1 MDKTKVQKVNK
12 ALIAT
17 VFATSGI
24 AVVVPPPQK
33 AAASSSPF
41 TDVDPYSSHYNDI
54 LKLYNEG
61 AISGYADQTF
71 RPNQSVTR
79 GQAAKMLATVLNL
92 DLKNVQDPYFKDV
105 PKNSEYYKYV
115 AALQNAGIMSGYSN
129 GTFMPNEVVTRG
141 QLAKILVLGFKFEV
155 ASDYNNS
162 FKDVTSQ
169 TSNAIYIQ
177 TLVDLKITE
186 GTTPAAFSPF
196 NAVTRGQ
203 FSSFIVRSQ
212 EKKGNATS
220 FKITGVEDDTIYING
235 EPYSVPKSL
244 SHIFNEDNAPVLK
257 GALIEGDLSGKTIRS
272 VSKLTLNASG
282 TSSRFL
288 EFDGNHGS
296 FGGTIVVN
304 GNYIEFSNV
313 TLTGTMLVNETV
325 RPPLQLGVSYYKP
338 LSLGRIA
345 STNTAF
351 INWSNPDNPNDE
363 GSSSSNNGPATDLQN
378 WTDQNSDKNPDKNKP
393 FVNWSKDKVTM
404 KNVEK
409 HIEFYNS
416 TVSRLVVSQ
425 SGTKI
430 ETNMKL
436 PRVDI
441 IGNVREFEI
450 QGNIGT
456 LNLDTETKLTVYGD
470 GNIDWINYNSYTDLE
485 LYLDGRV
492 GVLYVD
498 NVYGWVDI
506 GDYTYVDKVIIP
518 KGEGPNNI
526 FDDFLEDKDNI
537 GNIVDEDGKPVD
549 KDDIDKQNPADKTKP
564 LIDITNV
571 SVLSGSD
578 VQVDFTSD
586 KVGTY
591 YYIVREKGADAPTKK
606 EMVNRISTENAAHGT
621 SAAVNGKNTIKITNL
636 GEKKEYVVYV
646 MVVDGAKNVSDIK
659 SQEFKMKDTIAPV
672 VTFKSIKPLPGG
684 KRAEVT
690 FNSTKSGEYFYI
702 VRKKSTNAPAPT
714 AEEVAKS
721 TNKGKVT
728 GNTAAELTKK
738 IMLENLE
745 AETKYDFFIVM
756 KDDSGNLSKVATTE
770 FTTLALDEIHPFV
783 EKAKLESTGGKENQ
797 FYIYLNEALDPES
810 ARNVNN
816 YDLSGTVIV
825 NTTGQK
831 KIKPSAVEYKEGDK
845 KVLLTIPSETG
856 FVYGDTLRVTVLPG
870 VKDLAGNEFENTNT
884 VEPGKNVRNFAEYVH
899 EKYNKPEILNLNVVG
914 KPDQSDNYKRAE
926 VEFEPNKAG
935 TYYYMVLPDT
945 VVDNNET
952 KTFEQYLK
960 DKGITKRDFYNE
972 FATESSLKSGYFQIG
987 GKNIYIEIGSGPA
1000 DLEEKTKKFPIVID
1014 KNKLNPFT
1022 SYSVHMVLK
1031 DRGGDLSDIVSKVIF
1046 GDSKAPLVTDLEIK
1060 SGTAKTGPDDTKATV
1075 SFSTDETTKLHY
1087 WFVPKKNA
1095 DGTDNPDAKLT
1106 IDTAA
1111 ERKTLEDKL
1120 KSSPLVT
1127 KSGKGASGPLDLP
1140 EVTLTPHTEYVVYL
1154 GAQDTYGN
1162 FTVYKANTNGNHDES
1177 NDGWMKQDFY
1187 SDGTPPR
1194 FEMTVDKEKKHNIV
1208 YRNLDDTFTISFSEA
1223 IMRDEKGDSPIKDLS
1238 LLTITD
1244 DAGQDITSQYQ
1255 FVKYTQ
1261 GKATTEE
1268 SQLIIKPTTSG
1279 TADKSFTVK
1288 MKDDIARDYIISGY
1302 EGNKFDLAD
1311 FGKYVYPGKD
1321 VYNTMSYANLTG
1333 NVDGV
1338 PAEYNSTTMNVSINI
1353 LTLLELNQEYFY
1365 AVTLA
1370 NKTTIDPQL
1379 ILDSVKNNK
1388 SADGGIS
1395 SFGKGS
1401 IKKAADGSAI
1411 LPLVANPS
1419 TTPGGTK
1426 NVFKTGQRVFLF
1438 TKDQYGNIVWAYQ
1451 KETNGTGHTS
1461 QQYVEIQYSPK
1472 P

>member
-24 AVVVPPPQK
+24 AAVVPPQT
-33 AAASSSPF
+33 AAAATSPF
-41 TDVDPYSSHYNDI
+41 KDINQYSSHYDNI
-54 LKLYNEG
+54 LKLYSQG
-61 AISGYADQTF
+61 AISGYPDNTF
-71 RPNQSVTR
+71 RPYQNVTR

-105 PKNSEYYKYV
+105 PKSSEYYKYI

-129 GTFMPNEVVTRG
+129 GTFMPNEVMTRG
-141 QLAKILVLGFKFEV
+141 QLAKILALGFKFEV
-155 ASDYNNS
+155 ASNYNHS

-186 GTTPAAFSPF
+186 GTTPVTFSPY
-196 NAVTRGQ
+196 NPVTRGQ
-203 FSSFIVRSQ
+203 MSSFIVRSQ
-212 EKKGNATS
+212 EKKNNATS
-220 FKITGVEDDTIYING
+220 FKITGVEDDIVYINA
-235 EPYSVPKSL
+235 EPYAVPESL

-257 GALIEGDLSGKTIRS
+257 GALIEGNLSGKTIRS

-282 TSSRFL
+282 TKSRFL

-296 FGGTIVVN
+296 FGATIVVN

-325 RPPLQLGVSYYKP
+325 RPPLQLGYYQP
-338 LSLGRIA
+338 ISFGRIA
-345 STNTAF
+345 STNTGF
-351 INWSNPDNPNDE
+351 INWSNPDNPNSE
-363 GSSSSNNGPATDLQN
+363 GSSNNGSTTDLQD
-378 WTDQNSDKNPDKNKP
+378 WADQNSDKNPDKNKP
-393 FVNWSKDKVTM
+393 FENWSKDKVTM

-430 ETNMKL
+430 ETNTKL

-456 LNLDTETKLTVYGD
+456 LNLDTETKLTIYGT

-485 LYLDGRV
+485 LYIDGRV
-492 GVLYVD
+492 GTLYVD
-498 NVYGWVDI
+498 NVYGWVDL
-506 GDYTYVDKVIIP
+506 GDYTYVDKVIMP
-518 KGEGPNNI
+518 KDESPNNI

-549 KDDIDKQNPADKTKP
+549 KDDIDNQKPADKTKP

-571 SVLSGSD
+571 TVLNGSD
-578 VQVDFTSD
+578 IQVDFTSD

-591 YYIVREKGADAPTKK
+591 YYIVREKDADAPTKK
-606 EMVNRISTENAAHGT
+606 EMVNRISSDNVASGT
-621 SAAVNGKNTIKITNL
+621 GAAVNGKNTFKVTNL

-659 SQEFKMKDTIAPV
+659 SQSFQMKDATPPV
-672 VTFKSIKPLPGG
+672 VKDLKVNPLHGG
-684 KRAEVT
+684 KRAEFT
-690 FNSTKSGEYFYI
+690 FTASEPGDYYYY
-702 VRKKSTNAPAPT
+702 VRKKTTAADPT
-714 AEEVAKS
+714 TADIVAKP
-721 TNKGKVT
+721 TGKGKAVAGKLGITEMLT
-728 GNTAAELTKK
+728 G
-738 IMLENLE
+738 LE
-745 AETKYDFFIVM
+745 AETEYQLYVVM
-756 KDDSGNLSKVATTE
+756 KDASGNYSKDPAAVKE
-770 FTTLALDEIHPFV
+770 FKTKALDNINPYV
-783 EKAKLESTGGKENQ
+783 EKTKLEPAGKENQ

-870 VKDLAGNEFENTNT
+870 VKDLADNEFENANT
-884 VEPGKNVRNFAEYVH
+884 VEPGKNARNFAEYVH
-899 EKYNKPEILNLNVVG
+899 EKLDMPVIKIENVIS
-914 KPDQSDNYKRAE
+914 KPDQSDNYKRVE
-926 VEFEPNKAG
+926 VEFKPNKAG

-960 DKGITKRDFYNE
+960 DKGITERDFYNE

-987 GKNIYIEIGSGPA
+987 GQDIYIEIGSGPA
-1000 DLEEKTKKFPIVID
+1000 DLENDTKKFPVVID
-1014 KNKLNPFT
+1014 KDKLNPFI
-1022 SYSVHMVLK
+1022 SYSVHMILK
-1031 DRGGDLSDIVSKVIF
+1031 DRGGELSKITSKEIF
-1046 GDSKAPLVTDLEIK
+1046 GDSKAPLVTEIAVK
-1060 SGTAKTGPDDTKATV
+1060 SGTTKGYDDTKATV
-1075 SFSTDETTKLHY
+1075 SFNTDETTKLHY

-1106 IDTAA
+1106 INTAA

-1120 KSSPLVT
+1120 KSSPSVT
-1127 KSGKGASGPLDLP
+1127 KSGKGASGTLDMP
-1140 EVTLTPHTEYVVYL
+1140 GIILTPHTEYVVYL

-1162 FTVYKANTNGNHDES
+1162 FTVYMAKDGIHDES
-1177 NDGWMKQDFY
+1177 NAGWMRQDFY

-1194 FEMTVDKEKKHNIV
+1194 FEMTVDKEKKRNIV
-1208 YRNLDDTFTISFSEA
+1208 YRNPDNTFTISFSEA
-1223 IMRDEKGDSPIKDLS
+1223 IMRDEKGDSSIKDLS
-1238 LLTITD
+1238 FLTITD
-1244 DAGQDITSQYQ
+1244 ETDQDITSQYQ

-1261 GKATTEE
+1261 GTKTTDE
-1268 SQLIIKPTTSG
+1268 SQLIIKPTGSG
-1279 TADKSFTVK
+1279 TADKTFTVK
-1288 MKDDIARDYIISGY
+1288 MKDEARDFIFNDK
-1302 EGNKFDLAD
+1302 GNKFDLAD
-1311 FGKYVYPGKD
+1311 FGKYVYPGSINNRID
-1321 VYNTMSYANLTG
+1321 DAVVTG
-1333 NVDGV
+1333 TNIGTDDV
-1338 PAEYNSTTMNVSINI
+1338 PASKTMRAIVYIDADLSFD
-1353 LTLLELNQEYFY
+1353 QRYYY
-1365 AVTLA
+1365 AVTGGA
-1370 NKTTIDPQL
+1370 TTIDPQL
-1379 ILDSVKNNK
+1379 VIDLVKDPKTQNNTILAYGSDKLVAQSPANKQFTLNLTAPPAVDPKYTPVFTKNNNFF
-1388 SADGGIS
+1388 I
-1395 SFGKGS
+1395 
-1401 IKKAADGSAI
+1401 
-1411 LPLVANPS
+1411 
-1419 TTPGGTK
+1419 
-1426 NVFKTGQRVFLF
+1426 F
-1438 TKDQYGNIVWAYQ
+1438 TVDQYGNIVWANDAKNPNNTYF
-1451 KETNGTGHTS
+1451 KLGSN
-1461 QQYVEIQYSPK
+1461 IK

>member
-24 AVVVPPPQK
+24 AVVVPPQN
-33 AAASSSPF
+33 AAAATSPF
-41 TDVDPYSSHYNDI
+41 TDINQYSSHYDNI
-54 LKLYNEG
+54 LKLYSQG
-61 AISGYADQTF
+61 AISGYADKTF
-71 RPNQSVTR
+71 RPNQNVTR
-79 GQAAKMLATVLNL
+79 GQAAKMLATVLKL

-105 PKNSEYYKYV
+105 PPSSEYYKYI

-129 GTFMPNEVVTRG
+129 GTFMPNEVITRG

-155 ASDYNNS
+155 ASNYNHS

-186 GTTPAAFSPF
+186 GTTPVTFSPY

-203 FSSFIVRSQ
+203 IASFIVRSQ
-212 EKKGNATS
+212 EQKGNATS
-220 FKITGVEDDTIYING
+220 YKITGVEDDNVFING
-235 EPYSVPKSL
+235 EPYSVPESL

-296 FGGTIVVN
+296 FGATIVVN

-325 RPPLQLGVSYYKP
+325 RPPLQLGATNYKP
-338 LSLGRIA
+338 LSIGCIA

-363 GSSSSNNGPATDLQN
+363 GSSSSNKGSTTDLQN
-378 WTDQNSDKNPDKNKP
+378 WTDQNSDKNPEKNKP
-393 FVNWSKDKVTM
+393 FENWSKDKVTM

-416 TVSRLVVSQ
+416 TVSRLIVSQ

-456 LNLDTETKLTVYGD
+456 LNLDTETKLTIYGD

-485 LYLDGRV
+485 LYIDGRV
-492 GVLYVD
+492 GTLYVD
-498 NVYGWVDI
+498 NVYGWVDL
-506 GDYTYVDKVIIP
+506 GDYTYVDKVILP
-518 KGEGPNNI
+518 KGDGPNNI

-537 GNIVDEDGKPVD
+537 GTITDPDGKPVD
-549 KDDIDKQNPADKTKP
+549 KDDLENQKPADKTKP

-571 SVLSGSD
+571 TVLSGSEI
-578 VQVDFTSD
+578 QVDFTSD

-606 EMVNRISTENAAHGT
+606 EMVNRISTDNVASGT
-621 SAAVNGKNTIKITNL
+621 GAAVNGKNTFKITKL

-646 MVVDGAKNVSDIK
+646 MVVDGANNVSDIK
-659 SQEFKMKDTIAPV
+659 SQSFQMKDGTPPV
-672 VTFKSIKPLPGG
+672 VKDLKVNPLHGG
-684 KRAEVT
+684 KRAEFT
-690 FNSTKSGEYFYI
+690 FTASEPGDYYYY
-702 VRKKSTNAPAPT
+702 VRKKTTAAAPT
-714 AEEVAKS
+714 TADIVAKP
-721 TNKGKVT
+721 TGKGKAVAGKLGITEMLT
-728 GNTAAELTKK
+728 G
-738 IMLENLE
+738 LE
-745 AETKYDFFIVM
+745 AETEYQLYVVM
-756 KDDSGNLSKVATTE
+756 KDDSGNYSKDPAAVKE
-770 FTTLALDEIHPFV
+770 FKTGELDNINPYV
-783 EKAKLESTGGKENQ
+783 EKTKLERAGKENQ

-825 NTTGQK
+825 NTTGQN

-856 FVYGDTLRVTVLPG
+856 FVFGDTLRVTVLPG
-870 VKDLAGNEFENTNT
+870 VKDLADNEFENANT
-884 VEPGKNVRNFAEYVH
+884 VEPGKIVRNYAEYVH
-899 EKYNKPEILNLNVVG
+899 EIFNKPVIKIENVVS
-914 KPDQSDNYKRAE
+914 KPDQSDNFKRVE
-926 VEFEPNKAG
+926 VEFKPNKAG
-935 TYYYMVLPDT
+935 TYYYMVVPDT
-945 VVDNNET
+945 VEDAGET
-952 KTFEQYLK
+952 KTFKQYLD
-960 DKGITKRDFYNE
+960 DKGITERDFVNE
-972 FATESSLKSGYFQIG
+972 FATDSSLKSGYFQIG
-987 GKNIYIEIGSGPA
+987 GKDIYIEIGSGPA
-1000 DLEEKTKKFPIVID
+1000 DLEEPTKKFPIAISKD
-1014 KNKLNPFT
+1014 KLNPFS
-1022 SYSVHMVLK
+1022 SYSVYMVLK
-1031 DRGGDLSDIVSKVIF
+1031 DRGGEISEMASKEII
-1046 GDSKAPLVTDLEIK
+1046 GDSKAPLITNLEIK
-1060 SGTAKTGPDDTKATV
+1060 SGTTKGPDDKKATV
-1075 SFSTDETTKLHY
+1075 SFHTDETTKLHY

-1095 DGTDNPDAKLT
+1095 DGTDNPDANLT
-1106 IDTAA
+1106 INTAA

-1120 KSSPLVT
+1120 KSSPSVT
-1127 KSGKGASGPLDLP
+1127 KSGKGESGTLDM
-1140 EVTLTPHTEYVVYL
+1140 TGANLTPHTEYVVYL

-1162 FTVYKANTNGNHDES
+1162 FTVYKANAAGDNHDET
-1177 NDGWMKQDFY
+1177 NTGGMKQDFY

-1194 FEMTVDKEKKHNIV
+1194 FEMTVDKEKKRNIV
-1208 YRNLDDTFTISFSEA
+1208 YRNPDDTFTISFSEA
-1223 IMRDEKGDSPIKDLS
+1223 IMRNEKGESSIKDLS

-1244 DAGQDITSQYQ
+1244 ESGQDITSQYQ
-1255 FVKYTQ
+1255 FVEYTQ
-1261 GKATTEE
+1261 GTKTTDE

-1279 TADKSFTVK
+1279 TADKTFTVK
-1288 MKDDIARDYIISGY
+1288 MKDEARDYIISGL
-1302 EGNKFDLAD
+1302 EGNKFDIAD
-1311 FGKYVYPGKD
+1311 FGKYVYQGKD
-1321 VYNTMSYANLTG
+1321 AYNTMSYANLTG
-1333 NVDGV
+1333 NVGGV
-1338 PAEYNSTTMNVSINI
+1338 PAEYNSTTMDVSINI

-1365 AVTLA
+1365 AVTAA
-1370 NKTTIDPQL
+1370 NKTTLDPQL

-1388 SADGGIS
+1388 PADNGILL
-1395 SFGKGS
+1395 FGKGS
-1401 IKKAADGSAI
+1401 VKKAADGSAI

-1419 TTPGGTK
+1419 TDPGIK

>member
-1 MDKTKVQKVNK
+1 M
-12 ALIAT
+12 
-17 VFATSGI
+17 
-24 AVVVPPPQK
+24 
-33 AAASSSPF
+33 
-41 TDVDPYSSHYNDI
+41 
-54 LKLYNEG
+54 
-61 AISGYADQTF
+61 
-71 RPNQSVTR
+71 
-79 GQAAKMLATVLNL
+79 
-92 DLKNVQDPYFKDV
+92 
-105 PKNSEYYKYV
+105 
-115 AALQNAGIMSGYSN
+115 
-129 GTFMPNEVVTRG
+129 
-141 QLAKILVLGFKFEV
+141 
-155 ASDYNNS
+155 
-162 FKDVTSQ
+162 
-169 TSNAIYIQ
+169 
-177 TLVDLKITE
+177 
-186 GTTPAAFSPF
+186 
-196 NAVTRGQ
+196 
-203 FSSFIVRSQ
+203 
-212 EKKGNATS
+212 
-220 FKITGVEDDTIYING
+220 
-235 EPYSVPKSL
+235 
-244 SHIFNEDNAPVLK
+244 
-257 GALIEGDLSGKTIRS
+257 
-272 VSKLTLNASG
+272 
-282 TSSRFL
+282 
-288 EFDGNHGS
+288 
-296 FGGTIVVN
+296 
-304 GNYIEFSNV
+304 
-313 TLTGTMLVNETV
+313 
-325 RPPLQLGVSYYKP
+325 
-338 LSLGRIA
+338 
-345 STNTAF
+345 
-351 INWSNPDNPNDE
+351 
-363 GSSSSNNGPATDLQN
+363 
-378 WTDQNSDKNPDKNKP
+378 
-393 FVNWSKDKVTM
+393 
-404 KNVEK
+404 
-409 HIEFYNS
+409 
-416 TVSRLVVSQ
+416 
-425 SGTKI
+425 
-430 ETNMKL
+430 
-436 PRVDI
+436 
-441 IGNVREFEI
+441 
-450 QGNIGT
+450 
-456 LNLDTETKLTVYGD
+456 
-470 GNIDWINYNSYTDLE
+470 
-485 LYLDGRV
+485 
-492 GVLYVD
+492 
-498 NVYGWVDI
+498 
-506 GDYTYVDKVIIP
+506 IIP

-606 EMVNRISTENAAHGT
+606 EMVNRISTDNAAHGT

-659 SQEFKMKDTIAPV
+659 SKPFQMKDGTPPV
-672 VTFKSIKPLPGG
+672 VKDLKVNPLRGG
-684 KRAEVT
+684 KRAEFT
-690 FNSTKSGEYFYI
+690 FTASEPGDYYYY
-702 VRKKSTNAPAPT
+702 VRKKTTAADPT
-714 AEEVAKS
+714 TADIVAKP
-721 TNKGKVT
+721 TGKGKAVAGKLAITEMLT
-728 GNTAAELTKK
+728 GLDANTDYQL
-738 IMLENLE
+738 
-745 AETKYDFFIVM
+745 YVVM
-756 KDDSGNLSKVATTE
+756 KDDSGNYSKDPAVVKE
-770 FTTLALDEIHPFV
+770 FKTGELDNINPFV
-783 EKAKLESTGGKENQ
+783 EKTKLEPAAGKENQ

-825 NTTGQK
+825 NMTGQK

-856 FVYGDTLRVTVLPG
+856 FVYGDTLRVTVLPD

-884 VEPGKNVRNFAEYVH
+884 VESGKNVRNFAEYVH
-899 EKYNKPEILNLNVVG
+899 EKYVEPKITDLNVVG
-914 KPDQSDNYKRAE
+914 KPDQDDKYKRAE
-926 VEFEPNKAG
+926 VEFKPNKAG

-960 DKGITKRDFYNE
+960 DKGITERDFYNE

-1000 DLEEKTKKFPIVID
+1000 DLEADTKKFPVVID
-1014 KNKLNPFT
+1014 KDKLNPFM
-1022 SYSVHMVLK
+1022 SYSVHMILK
-1031 DRGGDLSDIVSKVIF
+1031 DRGGDLSKIASKEIF
-1046 GDSKAPLVTDLEIK
+1046 GDSKAPLVTDIAVK
-1060 SGTAKTGPDDTKATV
+1060 SGTTKGYDDTKATV

-1120 KSSPLVT
+1120 KSSPSVI
-1127 KSGKGASGPLDLP
+1127 KSGKGASGTLDMP

-1223 IMRDEKGDSPIKDLS
+1223 IMRDEKGDSSIKDLS

-1321 VYNTMSYANLTG
+1321 AYNTMSYANLTG

-1370 NKTTIDPQL
+1370 NKTTLDPQL

>member
-33 AAASSSPF
+33 AAAAANSPF
-41 TDVDPYSSHYNDI
+41 TDIDQYSSHYDNI
-54 LKLYNEG
+54 LKLYSQG
-61 AISGYADQTF
+61 AISGYADKTF
-71 RPNQSVTR
+71 RPDQNVTR

-105 PKNSEYYKYV
+105 PKSSEYYKYI
-115 AALQNAGIMSGYSN
+115 AALQNAGIMGGYSN
-129 GTFMPNEVVTRG
+129 GTFMPNEVITRG

-155 ASDYNNS
+155 ASNYNHS
-162 FKDVTSQ
+162 FTDVTSQ

-186 GTTPAAFSPF
+186 GTTPVTFSPY

-203 FSSFIVRSQ
+203 IASFIVRSQ

-220 FKITGVEDDTIYING
+220 FKITGVEDDYVYING

-244 SHIFNEDNAPVLK
+244 SHIFSEDNAAVLK

-296 FGGTIVVN
+296 FGATIVVN

-338 LSLGRIA
+338 LSLGPIA

-351 INWSNPDNPNDE
+351 INWSNPDNPTDE
-363 GSSSSNNGPATDLQN
+363 GSSSSNNGPTTDLQN

-441 IGNVREFEI
+441 IGTVREFEI

-456 LNLDTETKLTVYGD
+456 LNLDTETKLTIYGD

-506 GDYTYVDKVIIP
+506 GDYTYIDKVIIP

-549 KDDIDKQNPADKTKP
+549 KDDIDNQKPADKTKP

-571 SVLSGSD
+571 TVLNGSD

-591 YYIVREKGADAPTKK
+591 YYIVREKDAEAPTKK
-606 EMVNRISTENAAHGT
+606 EMVNRISTDNVANGT
-621 SAAVNGKNTIKITNL
+621 GAAVNGKNTIKITNL

-659 SQEFKMKDTIAPV
+659 SQSFQMKDGTPPV
-672 VTFKSIKPLPGG
+672 VKSLTVTPLHGG
-684 KRAEVT
+684 KRAEFT
-690 FNSTKSGEYFYI
+690 FTASEPGDYYYY
-702 VRKKSTNAPAPT
+702 VRKKTTAADPT
-714 AEEVAKS
+714 TADIVAKP
-721 TNKGKVT
+721 TGKGKAVAGKLGITEILT
-728 GNTAAELTKK
+728 G
-738 IMLENLE
+738 LE
-745 AETKYDFFIVM
+745 AETEYQLYVVM
-756 KDDSGNLSKVATTE
+756 RDDSGNYSKDPAAVKE
-770 FTTLALDEIHPFV
+770 FKTDLLDNINPYV
-783 EKAKLESTGGKENQ
+783 EKTKLEPAGKENQ

-825 NTTGQK
+825 NTTGQN

-870 VKDLAGNEFENTNT
+870 VKDLADNEFENANT
-884 VEPGKNVRNFAEYVH
+884 VEPGKNVRNYAEYLH
-899 EKYNKPEILNLNVVG
+899 EKLDMPVIKIENVINKPDE
-914 KPDQSDNYKRAE
+914 SDNFKRVE
-926 VEFEPNKAG
+926 VEFKPNKAG

-945 VVDNNET
+945 VVDAGET
-952 KTFEQYLK
+952 KTFKQYLD
-960 DKGITKRDFYNE
+960 DKGITERDFVNE
-972 FATESSLKSGYFQIG
+972 FASNPALKSGYFQIG
-987 GKNIYIEIGSGPA
+987 GKDIYIEIGSGPA
-1000 DLEEKTKKFPIVID
+1000 DLEEPTKKFPITISKD
-1014 KNKLNPFT
+1014 KLNPFS
-1022 SYSVHMVLK
+1022 SYSVYMVLK
-1031 DRGGDLSDIVSKVIF
+1031 DRGGEISKITSKEII
-1046 GDSKAPLVTDLEIK
+1046 GDTKAPLISRLEVK
-1060 SGTAKTGPDDTKATV
+1060 SGTAKEGPDDTKATV

-1087 WFVPKKNA
+1087 WFVPKKKA
-1095 DGTDNPDAKLT
+1095 DGTDNPDANLT

-1120 KSSPLVT
+1120 KASPSVT
-1127 KSGKGASGPLDLP
+1127 KSGKGESGTLDMTG
-1140 EVTLTPHTEYVVYL
+1140 VTLTPHTEYVVYL
-1154 GAQDTYGN
+1154 GAEDTYGN
-1162 FTVYKANTNGNHDES
+1162 FTVYKANTTGDNHDET
-1177 NDGWMKQDFY
+1177 NTGWMRQDFY

-1194 FEMTVDKEKKHNIV
+1194 FEMTVDKEKKKNIV
-1208 YRNLDDTFTISFSEA
+1208 YRNPDSTFTISFSEA
-1223 IMRDEKGDSPIKDLS
+1223 IMRDEKGDSSIKDLS

-1244 DAGQDITSQYQ
+1244 ESGQDITSQYQ

-1261 GKATTEE
+1261 GEKTTNE
-1268 SQLIIKPTTSG
+1268 SQLIIKPTASG
-1279 TADKSFTVK
+1279 TADKTFTVK
-1288 MKDDIARDYIISGY
+1288 MKDEARDFIFNDK
-1302 EGNKFDLAD
+1302 GNKFDLAD
-1311 FGKYVYPGKD
+1311 FGKYVYQGKD
-1321 VYNTMSYANLTG
+1321 AYNTMSYANLTG
-1333 NVDGV
+1333 NIGGV
-1338 PAEYNSTTMNVSINI
+1338 PSEYNSTTMDVSINI

-1365 AVTLA
+1365 AVTAA
-1370 NKTTIDPQL
+1370 NKTTLDPQL

-1388 SADGGIS
+1388 PADNGIL

-1401 IKKAADGSAI
+1401 VKKAADGSAI

-1419 TTPGGTK
+1419 TDPGIK

-1451 KETNGTGHTS
+1451 KETNGTGHTP

>member
-33 AAASSSPF
+33 AAAAANSPF
-41 TDVDPYSSHYNDI
+41 TDIDQYSSHYDNI
-54 LKLYNEG
+54 LKLYSQG
-61 AISGYADQTF
+61 AISGYADKTF
-71 RPNQSVTR
+71 RPDQNVTR

-105 PKNSEYYKYV
+105 PKSSEYYKYI
-115 AALQNAGIMSGYSN
+115 AALQNAGIMGGYSN
-129 GTFMPNEVVTRG
+129 GTFMPNEVITRG

-155 ASDYNNS
+155 ASNYNHS

-186 GTTPAAFSPF
+186 GTTPVTFSPY

-203 FSSFIVRSQ
+203 IASFIVRSQ

-220 FKITGVEDDTIYING
+220 FKITGVEDDYVYING

-244 SHIFNEDNAPVLK
+244 SDIFNEDNAAVLK

-296 FGGTIVVN
+296 FGATIVVN

-338 LSLGRIA
+338 LSLGPIA

-351 INWSNPDNPNDE
+351 INWSNPDNPTDE
-363 GSSSSNNGPATDLQN
+363 GSSSSNNGPTTDLQN

-441 IGNVREFEI
+441 IGTVREFEI

-456 LNLDTETKLTVYGD
+456 LNLDTETKLTIYGD

-506 GDYTYVDKVIIP
+506 GDYTYIDKVIIP

-549 KDDIDKQNPADKTKP
+549 KDDIDNQKPADKTKP

-571 SVLSGSD
+571 TVLNGSD

-591 YYIVREKGADAPTKK
+591 YYIVREKDAEAPTKK
-606 EMVNRISTENAAHGT
+606 EMVNRISTDNVANGT
-621 SAAVNGKNTIKITNL
+621 GAAVNGKNTIKITNL

-659 SQEFKMKDTIAPV
+659 SQSFQMKDGTPPV
-672 VTFKSIKPLPGG
+672 VKSLTVTPLHGG
-684 KRAEVT
+684 KRAEFT
-690 FNSTKSGEYFYI
+690 FTASEPGDYYYY
-702 VRKKSTNAPAPT
+702 VRKKTTAADPT
-714 AEEVAKS
+714 TADIVAKP
-721 TNKGKVT
+721 TGKGKAVAGKLGITEILT
-728 GNTAAELTKK
+728 G
-738 IMLENLE
+738 LE
-745 AETKYDFFIVM
+745 AETEYQLYVVM
-756 KDDSGNLSKVATTE
+756 RDDSGNYSKDPAAVKE
-770 FTTLALDEIHPFV
+770 FKTDLLDNINPYV
-783 EKAKLESTGGKENQ
+783 EKTKLEPAGKENQ

-825 NTTGQK
+825 NTTGQN

-870 VKDLAGNEFENTNT
+870 VKDLADNEFENANT
-884 VEPGKNVRNFAEYVH
+884 VEPGKNVRNYAEYLH
-899 EKYNKPEILNLNVVG
+899 EKLDMPVIKIENVINKPDE
-914 KPDQSDNYKRAE
+914 SDNFKRVE
-926 VEFEPNKAG
+926 VEFKPNKAG

-945 VVDNNET
+945 VVDAGET
-952 KTFEQYLK
+952 KTFKQYLD
-960 DKGITKRDFYNE
+960 DKGITERDFVNE
-972 FATESSLKSGYFQIG
+972 FASNPALKSGYFQIG
-987 GKNIYIEIGSGPA
+987 GKDIYIEIGSGPA
-1000 DLEEKTKKFPIVID
+1000 DLEEPTKKFPITISKD
-1014 KNKLNPFT
+1014 KLNPFS
-1022 SYSVHMVLK
+1022 SYSVYMVLK
-1031 DRGGDLSDIVSKVIF
+1031 DRGGEISKITSKEII
-1046 GDSKAPLVTDLEIK
+1046 GDTKAPLISRLEVK
-1060 SGTAKTGPDDTKATV
+1060 SGTAKEGPDDTKATV

-1087 WFVPKKNA
+1087 WFVPKKKA
-1095 DGTDNPDAKLT
+1095 DGTDNPDANLT

-1120 KSSPLVT
+1120 KASPSVT
-1127 KSGKGASGPLDLP
+1127 KSGKGESGTLDMTG
-1140 EVTLTPHTEYVVYL
+1140 VTLTPHTEYVVYL
-1154 GAQDTYGN
+1154 GAEDTYGN
-1162 FTVYKANTNGNHDES
+1162 FTVYKANTTGDNHDET
-1177 NDGWMKQDFY
+1177 NTGWMRQDFY

-1194 FEMTVDKEKKHNIV
+1194 FEMTVDKEKKKNIV
-1208 YRNLDDTFTISFSEA
+1208 YRNPDSTFTISFSEA
-1223 IMRDEKGDSPIKDLS
+1223 IMRDEKGDSSIKDLS

-1244 DAGQDITSQYQ
+1244 ESGQDITSQYQ

-1261 GKATTEE
+1261 GEKTTNE
-1268 SQLIIKPTTSG
+1268 SQLIIKPTASG
-1279 TADKSFTVK
+1279 TADKTFTVK
-1288 MKDDIARDYIISGY
+1288 MKDEARDFIFNDK
-1302 EGNKFDLAD
+1302 GNKFDLAD
-1311 FGKYVYPGKD
+1311 FGKYVYQGKD
-1321 VYNTMSYANLTG
+1321 AYNTMSYANLTG
-1333 NVDGV
+1333 NIGGV
-1338 PAEYNSTTMNVSINI
+1338 PSEYNSTTMDVSINI

-1365 AVTLA
+1365 AVTAA
-1370 NKTTIDPQL
+1370 NKTTLDPQL

-1388 SADGGIS
+1388 PADNGIL

-1401 IKKAADGSAI
+1401 VKKAADGSAI

-1419 TTPGGTK
+1419 TDPGIK

-1451 KETNGTGHTS
+1451 KETNGTGHTP